1 MKIYQFALSKKVEM
15 NTFALSKIVLFALII
30 VNEKSTKMF
39 QCYNLGKL
47 GALSMKTGKQKV
59 ASDADPEY
67 DIRGEKKR
75 AESQDSSVPS
85 KKATR
90 GRRGKLPSFVA
101 SKNSVSSNLPWPSA
115 AGLAERIAMPSTL
128 ARTTSSAV
136 SSEPP
141 RASIR
146 PSVIN
151 IDTSLGSNNS
161 LLAHISKYGLG
172 LKSRAAIPGDGNCW
186 YNSNVD
192 LIKEFKLK
200 APTDHLELRK
210 AVVNSMK
217 NHLQMNQWV
226 HSIFHGKKRDY
237 NRFLKE
243 KSR

>member
-1 MKIYQFALSKKVEM
+1 MIVPATNNGQEGSNRRFGEDFGVHPSLWSFVLTMSDELETSDSDIRGILLGTLTPPENETYTYLKKEREIAKA
-15 NTFALSKIVLFALII
+15 NHEAGLI
-30 VNEKSTKMF
+30 TLDDF
-39 QCYNLGKL
+39 LGKL
-47 GALSMKTGKQKV
+47 GALSMKAGKQKV
-59 ASDADPEY
+59 ASDADPE
-67 DIRGEKKR
+67 DDTRGEKRR

-146 PSVIN
+146 PPVIN

-172 LKSRAAIPGDGNCW
+172 LKSRAAIPGEMLILSK
-186 YNSNVD
+186 NS
-192 LIKEFKLK
+192 
-200 APTDHLELRK
+200 
-210 AVVNSMK
+210 S
-217 NHLQMNQWV
+217 
-226 HSIFHGKKRDY
+226 
-237 NRFLKE
+237 
-243 KSR
+243 